1 MSNGSA
7 RHRVVLVVLD
17 GWGYRVEREGNAIEL
32 ASTPVWHRLWESYP
46 RTLLDASGLAVGLPQ
61 GQMGNSEVGHLNLG
75 AGRVVAQDLVRISQ
89 SIQSGEFYQLPPL
102 VDLCTSLRQSGG
114 TLHLVGLLGPGGVH
128 ALDRHLLACV
138 ELGARQRVP
147 AIAIHGFL
155 DGRDSS
161 PTLGAEV
168 VRTLLLDM
176 RRIAGAKVDIA
187 SLTGR
192 YFGMDRDRR
201 WDRTRLAYDAIVHG
215 TGTPVE
221 HPVLAVQ
228 AAYQRGETD
237 EFIRP
242 LVHHRGGSPVATVRD
257 GDGVLFFNYRSDR
270 MRQIVAAVAV
280 EGFSDFDLGQRPS
293 LSCVTM
299 TQYDQTFQLPQAFP
313 PFSLARI
320 LAEVLAD
327 NGRTQF
333 RTAETE
339 KYPHVTYFFNGGY
352 EPPYPGEE
360 RCLDPLAACGDL
372 RPGARDERRRHHR
385 GPLPHHRGRQPR
397 LHSLQLRQRGHGGTH
412 RRAAGGHQGGGDGGP
427 RPRSR
432 VGECGSDR
440 RQRPHHGRSRELR
453 DDARPNHRR
462 GAHGAHD
469 ESRAA
474 GSRSGGHRRPSRR
487 RLAPRCGADRAQADR
502 HRAAAGDDGAGPEGV
517 LTCWV
522 TLERERAWN
531 RGGWL
536 AVEIGAMVRRTARW
550 GRGGHGASLRWR

>member
-1 MSNGSA
+1 MSNGTG
-7 RHRVVLVVLD
+7 RDRVVLIVLD
-17 GWGYRVEREGNAIEL
+17 GWGYRSEREGNAIEL
-32 ASTPVWHRLWESYP
+32 AATPVWHRLWESYP
-46 RTLLDASGLAVGLPQ
+46 RTLLDASGLAVGLPR

-75 AGRVVAQDLVRISQ
+75 AGRVVPQDLVRISQ
-89 SIQSGEFYQLPPL
+89 SIQSGEFYRIPAL
-102 VDLCTSLRQSGG
+102 VELCAGLRETGG

-138 ELGARQRVP
+138 ELGVRQRVP

-155 DGRDSS
+155 DGRDSA

-187 SLTGR
+187 TLTGR

-201 WDRTRLAYDAIVHG
+201 WERTRLAYDAMVHG
-215 TGTPVE
+215 IGAPVE

-242 LVHHRGGSPVATVRD
+242 LVHYRGGAPVATMRE

-270 MRQIVAAVAV
+270 MRQIVGALAA
-280 EGFSDFDLGQRPS
+280 ERFDEFDLGDRPK
-293 LSCVTM
+293 LACVTM
-299 TQYDQTFQLPQAFP
+299 TQYDQTFRLPQAFP

-327 NGRTQF
+327 QGRTQF

-360 RCLDPLAACGDL
+360 RCLIPSQRVATYDLAPEMSARGITDALCRTIEDGSHDFLLCNYANADMVGHTGVLPAVLKAVQTVDACLERVLASAERAGSSVLITADHGNCEMMIDPLTGGVHTAHTTNPVPLVAVRAGASALRGGGSLRDVAPTVLNLLGITPPGEMTGRDL
-372 RPGARDERRRHHR
+372 RDCVA
-385 GPLPHHRGRQPR
+385 
-397 LHSLQLRQRGHGGTH
+397 
-412 RRAAGGHQGGGDGGP
+412 
-427 RPRSR
+427 
-432 VGECGSDR
+432 
-440 RQRPHHGRSRELR
+440 
-453 DDARPNHRR
+453 
-462 GAHGAHD
+462 
-469 ESRAA
+469 
-474 GSRSGGHRRPSRR
+474 
-487 RLAPRCGADRAQADR
+487 
-502 HRAAAGDDGAGPEGV
+502 
-517 LTCWV
+517 
-522 TLERERAWN
+522 
-531 RGGWL
+531 
-536 AVEIGAMVRRTARW
+536 
-550 GRGGHGASLRWR
+550 